1 MADKNIIFNY
11 LDKRKEENLQ
21 ILEVGVAQCETGVS
35 ILERYPNFKYFGIDK
50 WMYDT
55 TLKHEPNKLRN
66 WNSQAKWDLIYTN
79 VLEKVEKYGPRCEI
93 IRECSRKFLP
103 TFEERFDLI
112 HIDGDHSE
120 EGAYQDIIMCKDLLK
135 EGGVIIMDDTNLKD
149 IKKAINR
156 FFWDNNNEYD
166 LIGSAMIIK
175 L

>member
-1 MADKNIIFNY
+1 MADTNIIFNY

-21 ILEVGVAQCETGVS
+21 ILEVGVAQCQTGIS

-50 WMYDT
+50 WEYDI
-55 TLKHEPNKLRN
+55 TLKHETNKLTN
-66 WNSQAKWDLIYTN
+66 WNSQEKWDEIYQA
-79 VLEKVEKYGPRCEI
+79 VLDKSKPFGERCEI
-93 IRECSRKFLP
+93 IRQCSREFLP

-135 EGGVIIMDDTNLKD
+135 EGGVIIMDDTNLQD
-149 IKKAINR
+149 IKRAINR
-156 FFWDNNNEYD
+156 FFWEYNKEYD
-166 LIGSAMIIK
+166 LVGSAMIVK

>member
-21 ILEVGVAQCETGVS
+21 ILEVGVAQCETGVN

-50 WMYDT
+50 WEYDT

-66 WNSQAKWDLIYTN
+66 WNSQEKWDEIYQQVLDKTN
-79 VLEKVEKYGPRCEI
+79 IFGERCEI
-93 IRECSRKFLP
+93 IRECSREFLP

-135 EGGVIIMDDTNLKD
+135 EDGVIIMDDTNLSD

-156 FFWDNNNEYD
+156 FFWKYNNEYD